1 MNKDIK
7 LMVSIGDI
15 CLAYGCVVAVTCAI
29 ACLSYKY
36 GQAKSKLEIVGILN
50 EYLDDSRK

>member
-1 MNKDIK
+1 MGKNVK
-7 LMVSIGDI
+7 LVVSIGDI

-36 GQAKSKLEIVGILN
+36 GQTKSKLEIVGILN
-50 EYLDDSRK
+50 EYLDESRK